1 MAVQACGPS
10 YMRGIGRR
18 LCSDT
23 NLGEKRARSHLK
35 TEAERAGGVAQVLEH
50 LPSKHEALRANLVPK
65 KKKKKRKERKRF
77 HIYICFFMYIF
88 WNLSVQVLRAKKKR
102 LFTCRSCERPRI
114 SSIFHHRLQER
125 VDGIS

>member
-65 KKKKKRKERKRF
+65 KKKKKKR
-77 HIYICFFMYIF
+77 
-88 WNLSVQVLRAKKKR
+88 KKKIPHLH
-102 LFTCRSCERPRI
+102 LFLHVHFLEPFSPG
-114 SSIFHHRLQER
+114 FK
-125 VDGIS
+125 G